1 MHNGYKR
8 GILVV
13 IESDSDADNCGSGR
27 ARGFGGTGY
36 GLGKANFL
44 PDRSAGISIEWLW

>member
-13 IESDSDADNCGSGR
+13 VEIDDGTDDICRSGR
-27 ARGFGGTGY
+27 ARGVGGTGY

-44 PDRSAGISIEWLW
+44 PDRSAGIAIE